1 MRNKIVKKIFPQN
14 ILQKNKAK
22 YRQQD
27 LPLVLEYKEKLQ
39 NIMEN
44 QFG

>member
-14 ILQKNKAK
+14 ILQKNKTK

-39 NIMEN
+39 NLMEA
-44 QFG
+44 QFR